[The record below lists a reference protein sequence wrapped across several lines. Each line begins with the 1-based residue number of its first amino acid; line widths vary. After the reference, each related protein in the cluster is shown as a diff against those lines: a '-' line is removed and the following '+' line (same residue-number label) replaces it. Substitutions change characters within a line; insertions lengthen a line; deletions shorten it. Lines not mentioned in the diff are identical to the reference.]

1 MPICF
6 ASTCGER
13 ARKKFPL
20 ERNSRRAL
28 PGFARKDE
36 TMNDEHE
43 VKTEVLPARSND
55 GFEGNDDTDRLLQ
68 GTRLVCIDGEWKTPD
83 GTAIPPGKRYLVLG
97 VAEGLQHWQGGELL
111 KEIIKRGDERLPDIA
126 PLNAAIPRSEWDEG
140 INGPRE
146 PWTHVFAV
154 YLLDP
159 EDGSI
164 HTHINSTNG
173 AAKATRELRS
183 RVRWKRAMLGGRK
196 VSPIVVLGKQ
206 LVSVQ
211 FKKWGPNF
219 IPVEWRDLDPLLPAQ
234 SAPRQIESHVEKE
247 AALPNDPDIGRAVEE
262 PSYSEILDDKIPEDD
277 WQPVGEPAPK
287 APKAPA
293 TPPHKPAVQKPQT
306 TKKGAQKI
314 AGGRR

>member
-1 MPICF
+1 MKM
-6 ASTCGER
+6 R
-13 ARKKFPL
+13 
-20 ERNSRRAL
+20 
-28 PGFARKDE
+28 
-36 TMNDEHE
+36 DEHE
-43 VKTEVLPARSND
+43 AKTEILPPQSND
-55 GFEGNDDTDRLLQ
+55 GFDVNDDSDRLLQ
-68 GTRLVCIDGEWKTPD
+68 GARLVCIDGEWKTPD
-83 GTAIPPGKRYLVLG
+83 GTAIPPDKRFLVLG

-111 KEIIKRGDERLPDIA
+111 KEIIKRGDEKLPDIA
-126 PLNAAIPRSEWDEG
+126 PLNEAIPQADWDEG
-140 INGPRE
+140 INGPRK

-206 LVSVQ
+206 IVSAQ

-219 IPVEWRDLDPLLPAQ
+219 IPVEWRDFAPLLPAQ

-247 AALPNDPDIGRAVEE
+247 AAPLNDPVTDIGRPVEE
-262 PSYSEILDDKIPEDD
+262 PPYSEILDDEIPEND
-277 WQPVGEPAPK
+277 WEPPGESVQHTAEKAAPPQQEDK
-287 APKAPA
+287 AKT
-293 TPPHKPAVQKPQT
+293 TPHRAT
-306 TKKGAQKI
+306 TKRGVTRIGCSK
-314 AGGRR
+314 